1 MTEEERDLKRR
12 EAQKR
17 YYERSKRGYKPSRC
31 SKCGA
36 RLKIDSKH
44 APICWGCWYKTD
56 EGKEYLRDKQRLCR
70 KRKKS
75 DNLLTITRK
84 NTIVDETISVG
95 VV

>member
-1 MTEEERDLKRR
+1 
-12 EAQKR
+12 
-17 YYERSKRGYKPSRC
+17 
-31 SKCGA
+31 
-36 RLKIDSKH
+36 
-44 APICWGCWYKTD
+44 
-56 EGKEYLRDKQRLCR
+56 LRDKQRLCR